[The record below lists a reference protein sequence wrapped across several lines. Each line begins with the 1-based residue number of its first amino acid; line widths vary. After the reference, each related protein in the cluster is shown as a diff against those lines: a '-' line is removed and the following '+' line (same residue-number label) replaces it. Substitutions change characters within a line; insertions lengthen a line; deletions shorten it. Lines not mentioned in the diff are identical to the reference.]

1 VSTYSYDALNRVSGV
16 TFSDTTPTITYL
28 YDDITAG
35 NFGKGRLTKI
45 TDGTGNTTYKYDILG
60 RLIQKTQ
67 TTGTV
72 VKTIGYGYDAL
83 GRMSSITYPSGKVLT
98 YTFDVQGRVASM
110 AVNAV
115 NLVSGITYQ
124 PFGPAKSWTWSGGPV
139 QTRNFDLDGRQTSY
153 PYTATGTVNLA
164 YDLGN
169 RITALSGTVAKTY
182 AYDKLDRL
190 TGYGTA
196 ITYQYDANGNRSQF
210 KNGTAIST
218 YNNQTTSNRLT
229 SITGTGPEAYSYD
242 LAGNTTAIAAKALIY
257 DARGRLTTHTSGT
270 TVTSFGINA
279 IGQRLVKAGA
289 TAALTTRF
297 VYGEDG
303 KLLGEYDNAGALIT
317 EHVYLQDTPI
327 AAIKTAGA
335 YVVQADHLNTP
346 RAILGAGNVSAW
358 TWDSDAFG
366 TTLANEKPSTLATFN
381 YNLRFPGQYYDK
393 ETGLHQNYFRD
404 YNPKIGKYVESDPIG
419 LAGGIN
425 TYAYARE
432 NPILWTD
439 SLGLDVSICSQSAFG
454 WMPVDH
460 QWIKTDTVE
469 AGMGP
474 VKSNCGDAGN
484 ALGDLPGDP
493 VQVCDHSGRSKQ
505 EGATCKKVEGRI
517 DETAVNEELTIGRKL
532 GSWGSTNQ
540 CQSFVKQVIST
551 GQRTSRGTIRK

>member
-1 VSTYSYDALNRVSGV
+1 
-16 TFSDTTPTITYL
+16 
-28 YDDITAG
+28 
-35 NFGKGRLTKI
+35 
-45 TDGTGNTTYKYDILG
+45 
-60 RLIQKTQ
+60 
-67 TTGTV
+67 
-72 VKTIGYGYDAL
+72 
-83 GRMSSITYPSGKVLT
+83 
-98 YTFDVQGRVASM
+98 M
-110 AVNAV
+110 AVNGV
-115 NLVSGITYQ
+115 SLVSGITYQ
-124 PFGPAKSWTWSGGPV
+124 SFGPAKSWTWSGGPV

-153 PYTATGTVNLA
+153 PYTATGTVNLS

-196 ITYQYDANGNRSQF
+196 ITYQYDANGNRTQF

-242 LAGNTTAIAAKALIY
+242 LAGNTTAIAAKALAY

-297 VYGEDG
+297 VYGEEG
-303 KLLGEYDNAGALIT
+303 KLLGEYDNAGTLIT

-381 YNLRFPGQYYDK
+381 YNLRFPAQYYDK
-393 ETGLHQNYFRD
+393 ETLTHYNYFRD
-404 YNPKIGKYVESDPIG
+404 YNPKTGRYLQSDPVG
-419 LAGGIN
+419 LKGGIN
-425 TYAYARE
+425 TYAYVGG
-432 NPILWTD
+432 NPVTGIDPT
-439 SLGLDVSICSQSAFG
+439 GLDTLFIFNGPTSGNPFGHTAIATSGSGVFSFGNDTDLGSSVTNYLSDQARRRDTSLKIIPTTPQQEQKIKDYLKQFTDRNDVGYFDNCAVRTANALQAGGLNLYDPLNSMGFPAGLLRAIQNQPGTYVSIPRNSSV
-454 WMPVDH
+454 P
-460 QWIKTDTVE
+460 
-469 AGMGP
+469 
-474 VKSNCGDAGN
+474 SS
-484 ALGDLPGDP
+484 L
-493 VQVCDHSGRSKQ
+493 S
-505 EGATCKKVEGRI
+505 
-517 DETAVNEELTIGRKL
+517 
-532 GSWGSTNQ
+532 
-540 CQSFVKQVIST
+540 SFNP
-551 GQRTSRGTIRK
+551 SR

>member
-1 VSTYSYDALNRVSGV
+1 MLSSSTADAFDCLDECLESRMN
-16 TFSDTTPTITYL
+16 TTSPGITL
-28 YDDITAG
+28 R
-35 NFGKGRLTKI
+35 NEC
-45 TDGTGNTTYKYDILG
+45 DGTGNTTYKYDIQG

-153 PYTATGTVNLA
+153 PYTATGTVNLT

-169 RITALSGTVAKTY
+169 RITSLSGSRTKSY

-190 TGYGTA
+190 
-196 ITYQYDANGNRSQF
+196 ITENTTLTYTYDANGNRSQY

-218 YNNQTTSNRLT
+218 YNNPTTSNKLT
-229 SITGTGPEAYSYD
+229 SITGTGPEAYTYD
-242 LAGNTTAIAAKALIY
+242 LAGNTTAIAAKTLAY
-257 DARGRLTTHTSGT
+257 DARKRLITHTGGT
-270 TVTSFGINA
+270 TVTTFGINA

-317 EHVYLQDTPI
+317 EHVYLADTPI
-327 AAIKTAGA
+327 AAIKSTGA
-335 YVVQADHLNTP
+335 FVVQADHLNTP

-393 ETGLHQNYFRD
+393 ETLTHYNYFRD
-404 YNPKIGKYVESDPIG
+404 YYPKTGKYIESDPIG
-419 LAGGIN
+419 LKGGIN
-425 TYAYARE
+425 TYAYVDS
-432 NPILWTD
+432 NPINKVDPRGLDNPRQGPYNYNPPGTTPRC
-439 SLGLDVSICSQSAFG
+439 SLGCMSSRQAACSFAYSLCRGGGAFDPTPPNRG
-454 WMPVDH
+454 
-460 QWIKTDTVE
+460 DTRRDNDGGLQCLRE
-469 AGMGP
+469 FEECSKPFNDCRMDCEC
-474 VKSNCGDAGN
+474 KN
-484 ALGDLPGDP
+484 AD
-493 VQVCDHSGRSKQ
+493 RS
-505 EGATCKKVEGRI
+505 R
-517 DETAVNEELTIGRKL
+517 
-532 GSWGSTNQ
+532 
-540 CQSFVKQVIST
+540 
-551 GQRTSRGTIRK
+551 